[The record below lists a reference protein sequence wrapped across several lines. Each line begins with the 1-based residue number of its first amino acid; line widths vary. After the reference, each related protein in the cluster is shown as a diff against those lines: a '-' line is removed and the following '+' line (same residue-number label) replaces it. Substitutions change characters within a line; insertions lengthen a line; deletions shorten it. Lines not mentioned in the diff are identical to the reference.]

1 MEMVVTCMARSKCM
15 LLLLKALTSCAD
27 YIIICHESVAY
38 IVRVPSTADS
48 ELLGHMY
55 WTFVCLLKIL
65 EL

>member
-1 MEMVVTCMARSKCM
+1 M

-38 IVRVPSTADS
+38 IVRVPSTAES

-55 WTFVCLLKIL
+55 WTFVCLIRYKSLLCISQH
-65 EL
+65 